1 MHKSV
6 AHLRRK
12 LQLITRNPR
21 ETWILLD
28 MVLGVCKISPA
39 FGSQLST
46 DFCKLGADSSHG
58 VGPGLLPTIDTGKDS
73 SGTTAAGGS
82 AESHGFDPGFQV
94 SLI

>member
-1 MHKSV
+1 M
-6 AHLRRK
+6 RRK
-12 LQLITRNPR
+12 LQLVTRNPC

-58 VGPGLLPTIDTGKDS
+58 VGPGLLPTIDTGEDS
-73 SGTTAAGGS
+73 SGLTAAGGS
-82 AESHGFDPGFQV
+82 ANATDSDPGFQV